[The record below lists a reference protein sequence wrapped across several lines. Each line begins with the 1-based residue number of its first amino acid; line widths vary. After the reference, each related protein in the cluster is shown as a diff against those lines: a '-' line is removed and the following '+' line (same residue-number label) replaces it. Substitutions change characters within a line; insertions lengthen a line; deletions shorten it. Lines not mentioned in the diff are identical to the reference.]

1 MTKEEWKKVDIEL
14 TSVFAT
20 PVNLKIDGYKV
31 SLNLTQKSRYQNVI
45 FVYVNDEFRGK
56 WLAEDC
62 EIRRK
67 FYCCKKRSVVT
78 EKDFKEYKVRS
89 KKAKQELKDKFSY
102 NVYTPY
108 WTNFE
113 SMKKHFIANNESI
126 KIRRDKNERLH
137 S

>member
-1 MTKEEWKKVDIEL
+1 MTAEEWKKVDEAL
-14 TSVFAT
+14 TSVWS
-20 PVNLKIDGYKV
+20 PYVHLKIDGYKV
-31 SLNLTQKSRYQNVI
+31 SLNLTQKSRFQNAIV
-45 FVYVNDEFRGK
+45 VYINGEFRGK

-67 FYCCKKRSVVT
+67 FYCCKKRSAVT

-102 NVYTPY
+102 DVYTPY

-113 SMKKHFIANNESI
+113 KMKKHFMANNKSI
-126 KIRRDKNERLH
+126 ELY
-137 S
+137 

>member
-1 MTKEEWKKVDIEL
+1 MTAEEWKKVDEAL
-14 TSVFAT
+14 ASVWS
-20 PVNLKIDGYKV
+20 PCVHLKIDGYKV
-31 SLNLTQKSRYQNVI
+31 SLNLTQKSRFQNVI

-62 EIRRK
+62 EIRRR

-78 EKDFKEYKVRS
+78 ERDFKEYKVRS

-102 NVYTPY
+102 DVYTPY

-113 SMKKHFIANNESI
+113 SMKKHFIANNKSI
-126 KIRRDKNERLH
+126 ELY
-137 S
+137 

>member
-1 MTKEEWKKVDIEL
+1 MTKEEWKKVDIAL
-14 TSVFAT
+14 TSVFAP

-31 SLNLTQKSRYQNVI
+31 SLKLTQKSRFQNAI
-45 FVYVNDEFRGK
+45 LVYVNDEFRGK

-62 EIRRK
+62 EIRRR

-78 EKDFKEYKVRS
+78 EKDYKLYGVRS

-102 NVYTPY
+102 NEYFSY

-113 SMKKHFIANNESI
+113 KMTKHFIANNENI
-126 KIRRDKNERLH
+126 EFY
-137 S
+137 

>member
-1 MTKEEWKKVDIEL
+1 MTKEEWKKVDIAL
-14 TSVFAT
+14 TSVFAP

-31 SLNLTQKSRYQNVI
+31 SLKLTQKSRFQNAI
-45 FVYVNDEFRGK
+45 LVYVNDEFRGK

-62 EIRRK
+62 EIRRR

-78 EKDFKEYKVRS
+78 EKDYKLYGARS

-102 NVYTPY
+102 NEYFSY

-113 SMKKHFIANNESI
+113 KMKKHFIANN
-126 KIRRDKNERLH
+126 KNIELY
-137 S
+137 